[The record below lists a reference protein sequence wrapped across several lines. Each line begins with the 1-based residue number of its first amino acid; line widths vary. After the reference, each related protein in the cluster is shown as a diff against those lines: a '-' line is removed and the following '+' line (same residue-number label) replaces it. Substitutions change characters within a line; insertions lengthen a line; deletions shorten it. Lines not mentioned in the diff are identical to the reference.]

1 MGIKLIIS
9 ISLSL
14 YSLWNLPSLVLVHIS
29 SRKVPVCSE
38 REQNSLY
45 ALPSVRTAPGWVLG
59 WGQAA
64 PTSPMQSLGSMK
76 SYLPHIPAIGSPCS
90 MSQESLFEPSRFT
103 PLCTKSSENKRHF
116 CLERLT
122 ELFFHVWQML
132 SESVWGNLHNWYTTP
147 VTQPEWLKVYFHLGW
162 FRTSQWNL

>member
-1 MGIKLIIS
+1 MGIRLIIS

-14 YSLWNLPSLVLVHIS
+14 YSLWNLHSLVLVHIS
-29 SRKVPVCSE
+29 SWKVPVCSE

-64 PTSPMQSLGSMK
+64 PASPIQSLGSMK
-76 SYLPHIPAIGSPCS
+76 SHLPHIPAIGSACS
-90 MSQESLFEPSRFT
+90 VPQESLLEPSHFT
-103 PLCTKSSENKRHF
+103 PLCTQSSENKGHF

-162 FRTSQWNL
+162 FRSSQWNL